1 MKKRFL
7 FLVTIVW
14 FFGFNAFSQKK
25 QQVVE
30 DRVLKLATY
39 QYADN
44 NRIANISPLA
54 AFLTAKIGRKVEVKS
69 YPTVHS
75 FIEAIQRNEV
85 DIALINTF
93 GYLLLE
99 ASKETYPMKPFLA
112 LEVAPEAVDNY
123 KTAIVAPAGSGI
135 DNLEDVKGYASK
147 SRLLLVAEGSTS
159 GNLVPRLA
167 LTKMGIVD
175 AEKDFK
181 EVAYGR
187 NHKLTIEAVANGN
200 ADLGAMGSTEYFKF
214 IEHPQNK
221 AKIKLV
227 WMSPE
232 IPLGPVLINNA
243 LTIEMKAH
251 ISKMLLELHELQP
264 ESLLAVKNGWSE
276 AKQAVK
282 YIRIDADYYKP
293 FEKQLGKRADL
304 QKILKKFAN

>member
-1 MKKRFL
+1 MNKVFSFL
-7 FLVTIVW
+7 MILLW
-14 FFGFNAFSQKK
+14 FGGFNAFSQKK
-25 QQVVE
+25 RNQVK
-30 DRVLKLATY
+30 VLRLATY

-54 AFLTAKIGRKVEVKS
+54 DFLTEKMGREVEVKS
-69 YPTVHS
+69 YPSVHA
-75 FIEAIQRNEV
+75 FIEAIQHNEV

-93 GYLLLE
+93 GYMLLE

-123 KTAIVAPAGSGI
+123 KTAMVAPAGSLI
-135 DNLEDVKGYASK
+135 NSIEEVKKYAAQ

-167 LTKMGIVD
+167 LTKIDIVD

-181 EVAYGR
+181 TVAYGK
-187 NHKLTIEAVANGN
+187 NHKLTIEAVASGN
-200 ADLGAMGSTEYFKF
+200 ADLAAMGSTEYFKF
-214 IEHPQNK
+214 IADAENK
-221 AKIKLV
+221 SKIKLV

-243 LTIEMKAH
+243 LGTKEKDTICKT
-251 ISKMLLELHELQP
+251 LLDLHELKP
-264 ESLLAVKNGWSE
+264 DALLSVKNGWSE

-282 YIRIDADYYKP
+282 YIRIEADYYSP
-293 FEKQLGKRADL
+293 FEQQLGKQADL
-304 QKILKKFAN
+304 QMILKQFAN